1 MLTLQCISKWI
12 DLIILIIF
20 HHFIWLRRYSPA
32 TILHII
38 LALTELGWREKPN
51 KTVATSIKF
60 HCLPPKVLR
69 RQLKYKPS
77 HQSQGGVAL
86 VGGSCSSRWGV
97 NTMTEHKHA
106 SMQHGYIAARGRG
119 GGQGIVNLNINTQMP
134 VTPLVP
140 RSVWKFEQHL

>member
-12 DLIILIIF
+12 DLIFLIIF
-20 HHFIWLRRYSPA
+20 HHFIGVRRYSPA

-38 LALTELGWREKPN
+38 LALMELGWREKPN

-77 HQSQGGVAL
+77 HQSQGGRAL
-86 VGGSCSSRWGV
+86 VGGSSSSRWGV

-106 SMQHGYIAARGRG
+106 SMQHGYIAARGRR
-119 GGQGIVNLNINTQMP
+119 GQGIVNLNINTQMP
-134 VTPLVP
+134 ATPPAL

>member
-1 MLTLQCISKWI
+1 MLTLQGISKWI
-12 DLIILIIF
+12 ALIFLTIF
-20 HHFIWLRRYSPA
+20 HHLIGVRLHSPA

-38 LALTELGWREKPN
+38 LALMKLGWREKPN

-77 HQSQGGVAL
+77 HHSKGGVAL
-86 VGGSCSSRWGV
+86 VEGSSSSRWGV

-106 SMQHGYIAARGRG
+106 SMQHGYIAARGRR
-119 GGQGIVNLNINTQMP
+119 GQGIVNLNINTRMP
-134 VTPLVP
+134 ATPLVP